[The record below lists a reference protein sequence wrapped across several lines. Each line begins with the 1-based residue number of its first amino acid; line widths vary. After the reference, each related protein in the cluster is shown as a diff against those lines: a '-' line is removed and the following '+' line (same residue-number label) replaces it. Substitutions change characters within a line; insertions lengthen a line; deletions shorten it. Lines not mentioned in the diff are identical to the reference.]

1 MLAQTEAEIIRQ
13 AVIERTAVALAN
25 AYCTAYLNFEKLK
38 YIVNLMSQIVDSQ
51 QFKDYVAELKGYIAY
66 PNGELTK
73 YILWWSQ
80 NYTIGINKLVNYFI
94 PLSTA
99 ARGIVSGLTTAA
111 STYATICPTSKRARM
126 LNTAANRI
134 NTDLNNAMTYLNEYK
149 AYEAMTALTD
159 AAQIIYPATV
169 VFYYTASPTCLNTS
183 DIRIGS
189 TIPLSL
195 YACATR
201 YPDNTF
207 TACFISSKTGTV
219 GNVVNV
225 TMVTPP
231 PSGDCYLFIREAFGE
246 VILNRTLAVP
256 PENAIVRVTCP
267 LRCPPNWSVI
277 HNNIINFLNVYNTMR
292 NIYLN
297 DVKPWEDRLTIATI
311 LMRNMV
317 LSLQRD
323 LLSPLITLQNAMGTN
338 TLAGSMIAYCIRL
351 AQIQLSSYGNVLNT
365 LDFRTS
371 PQTSLPTISRYI
383 DLIVDS
389 LNIATE
395 CIQNKLPIIERGVN
409 AYLNAL
415 SSKLRGLG
423 VTDIQTFAQ
432 THNIACTF
440 TPQAIVLNTTSVL
453 QVYLSMFSP
462 TSFVKTVEQAVKSGV
477 NVLPTLTD
485 IKCG

>member
-1 MLAQTEAEIIRQ
+1 M
-13 AVIERTAVALAN
+13 
-25 AYCTAYLNFEKLK
+25 NFEKLK
-38 YIVNLMSQIVDSQ
+38 YIVNLMTQVVASV
-51 QFKDYVAELKGYIAY
+51 QFKDYVSQLKSYIAY

-80 NYTIGINKLVNYFI
+80 NYTLGINKLISYFI
-94 PLSTA
+94 LLSTN
-99 ARGIVSGLTTAA
+99 ARGLVSGLTTAA
-111 STYATICPTSKRARM
+111 STYSALCPTSKRAQA
-126 LNTAANRI
+126 LNNAAKRI
-134 NTDLNNAMTYLNEYK
+134 DTDINNAMTDLNEYK
-149 AYEAMTALTD
+149 AFEAMNALTD
-159 AAQIIYPATV
+159 AAQLVYPATV
-169 VFYYTASPTCLNTS
+169 VFYYTASPSCLNVS
-183 DIRIGS
+183 DIKIGS
-189 TIPLSL
+189 TIPISL
-195 YACATR
+195 YACASR

-207 TACFISSKTGTV
+207 TACFVSSKTGAV

-225 TMVTPP
+225 TMITPP

-246 VILNRTLAVP
+246 VVLNRTLAVP
-256 PENAIVRVTCP
+256 PENAIVKVNCP

-277 HNNIINFLNVYNTMR
+277 HNNLVNFLNVYNTMR
-292 NIYLN
+292 SVYEN

-311 LMRNMV
+311 LIRNMV

-323 LLSPLITLQNAMGTN
+323 LLSPLVTLQNAMGTN

-351 AQIQLSSYGNVLNT
+351 AQMRLASYANALNS

-371 PQTSLPTISRYI
+371 PQTSLPTISNYI

-389 LNIATE
+389 LNIATS
-395 CIQNKLPIIERGVN
+395 CIESKMPIIERGVN

-432 THNIACTF
+432 THNIVCTF

-453 QVYLSMFSP
+453 QVYVNMLSP
-462 TSFVKTVEQAVKSGV
+462 NSFVKTVEQAVKGGI
-477 NVLPTLTD
+477 NTLPQLTD